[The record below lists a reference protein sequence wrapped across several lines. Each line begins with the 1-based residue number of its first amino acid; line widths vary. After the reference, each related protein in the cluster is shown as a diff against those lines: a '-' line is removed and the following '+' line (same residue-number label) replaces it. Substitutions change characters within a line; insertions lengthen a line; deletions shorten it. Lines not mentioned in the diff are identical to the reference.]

1 MPTYVYECT
10 ACSEQTELIQKATDA
25 PLEACP
31 ECGCKVRK
39 LLFPVGIVFKGSG
52 FHVNDYAK
60 PGRGKDSESSSE
72 SKPADSSQKADK
84 KEPAASTS

>member
-10 ACSEQTELIQKATDA
+10 ACSEQTELVHKVSDP

-31 ECGCKVRK
+31 SCGGMVRRV
-39 LLFPVGIVFKGSG
+39 LFPVGIVFKGSG

-60 PGRGKDSESSSE
+60 DKGKKEAAEKPASSE
-72 SKPADSSQKADK
+72 SAAPKPASEPA
-84 KEPAASTS
+84 PAAS